1 VVAKLTFLRKK
12 SKQKIRGIDKTRQ
25 LASKH

>member
-1 VVAKLTFLRKK
+1 LAKLTFLRKK

-25 LASKH
+25 LASKQ